1 MNFYSLPPLITSILV
16 LSFGFFV
23 YSENKSKALNKIFF
37 FLCFSS
43 FIWLFS
49 YSIGYGYKNE
59 KIAFLWLKIGYSG
72 VVFISI
78 TTFHYFVEFL
88 KVKKIKNF
96 VLLNYIAG
104 VIYVILIW
112 SSSSLIDGVSL
123 FFWGFYPHAGPLHPF
138 FLIHFLSLISFSFI
152 LSLYFFFFRKKIFT
166 QTEIL
171 RIKYIFLAF
180 FIYNFASIDFLPNYK
195 IEVYPFGFLPSFIFS
210 ITIGYSILRYRLM
223 DIKLI
228 FKKTMAYSLSAG
240 LLTAFFAIL
249 VLTITNLLS
258 TIIHVSSFTISIF
271 AVLLIALLFNPIR
284 NRIQKLI
291 DKVFYK
297 KTYDYIET
305 VNKVSHDLVSILDIK
320 KIFNSVGDIIFSTM
334 GLKSIYLLA
343 ISPSEDYEVVYSME
357 YGGGKKGRQQTTE
370 HRVQTTDDR
379 PQDGTKSDEKIRL
392 YTPFQ
397 KEDSPDFHPLAKV
410 MTRRGGEG
418 EFEREIQMKISHG
431 SDLVRLL
438 KTSNDVVIKDELP
451 GIVEVIKQETI
462 DNISSAMK
470 PFNGEVVAPV
480 FIDDKLSLLIVLGGK
495 LSGDIFTNEDVNLLR
510 TVSNQTAIAIKNASL
525 YAEKLRSERF
535 ASIGMM
541 SATFAHEIRNPLTSI
556 KTFAQLFPEKY
567 MDTDFRE
574 VFSKVVVD
582 DIERIDGLI
591 RDLMDFSSIGKALSY
606 IDDVDVVSL
615 IDEILSYLEGKLGLE
630 NKKISVEKIYK
641 DVKINILG
649 DSEKLKQAFI
659 NIITN
664 GCQAMGENGVLK
676 VNITPKGREVDIAI
690 SDTGKGISQEE
701 ISRLF
706 DPFYT
711 TKPMGMGLGLAISKK
726 IIEDHGGRI
735 IVESKISKGTTFT
748 VSLPGKNQ
756 GT

>member
-1 MNFYSLPPLITSILV
+1 MNLFAFSGLLLGVTCTILALIVGLYKKTKLQYVWIIFNIVIAIWGFGAFLIGKATTSSSALLSWKIAHVGVIFIPVCFFHTICIFSDIEIKRKRYIFYAYLQGLIFLV
-16 LSFGFFV
+16 LNFTGILIYKVKFV
-23 YSENKSKALNKIFF
+23 FNSIYYNEPANLLYPIFV
-37 FLCFSS
+37 
-43 FIWLFS
+43 FIWISLVIWANYELINYYLTS
-49 YSIGYGYKNE
+49 
-59 KIAFLWLKIGYSG
+59 SG
-72 VVFISI
+72 
-78 TTFHYFVEFL
+78 
-88 KVKKIKNF
+88 IKRKQ
-96 VLLNYIAG
+96 
-104 VIYVILIW
+104 
-112 SSSSLIDGVSL
+112 
-123 FFWGFYPHAGPLHPF
+123 
-138 FLIHFLSLISFSFI
+138 
-152 LSLYFFFFRKKIFT
+152 SLYFFVGVLLGFLGGITNFFPMFG
-166 QTEIL
+166 
-171 RIKYIFLAF
+171 
-180 FIYNFASIDFLPNYK
+180 ID
-195 IEVYPFGFLPSFIFS
+195 IYPFGNF
-210 ITIGYSILRYRLM
+210 TIPIYCLISTYAILRYRLM
-223 DIKLI
+223 DIRFI
-228 FKKTMAYSLSAG
+228 FRKTMAYSLAAG
-240 LLTAFFAIL
+240 LLTAFFAFL
-249 VLTITNLLS
+249 VITVTNLLS
-258 TIIHVSSFTISIF
+258 SYAHVSSFTISIF
-271 AVLLIALLFNPIR
+271 AVLIIALLFNPLR

-305 VNKVSHDLVSILDIK
+305 VNKVSHDLVSMLDLK
-320 KIFNSVGDIIFSTM
+320 KIFNSVGDIIFSTL
-334 GLKSIYLLA
+334 GLKSIYLLSA
-343 ISPSEDYEVVYSME
+343 GPGGDYEVVYNME
-357 YGGGKKGRQQTTE
+357 YGGGKKGRQQTIDSRQQTTE
-370 HRVQTTDDR
+370 HRTQTGEEILKI
-379 PQDGTKSDEKIRL
+379 DGD
-392 YTPFQ
+392 
-397 KEDSPDFHPLAKV
+397 
-410 MTRRGGEG
+410 
-418 EFEREIQMKISHG
+418 

-438 KTSNDVVIKDELP
+438 KTSDDVVIKDELP
-451 GIVEVIKQETI
+451 GIVEVLGQETI

-495 LSGDIFTNEDVNLLR
+495 LSGDIFTNEDVNLLK
-510 TVSNQTAIAIKNASL
+510 TISNQTAIAIKNASL

-582 DIERIDGLI
+582 DVERIDGLI

-606 IDDVDVVSL
+606 IDDKDVVSL

-630 NKKISVEKIYK
+630 NKKISVEKNYK

-676 VNITPKGREVDIAI
+676 VNITPNGREVDIAI

-735 IVESKISKGTTFT
+735 MVESEISKGTTFT
-748 VSLPGKNQ
+748 VSLLMKD
-756 GT
+756 